1 VGRRLAGSVLL
12 ADEQAVETIVRNGIR
27 TMPAVGAGW
36 TDEHVDALTSYLEE
50 NPPSGQ

>member
-1 VGRRLAGSVLL
+1 VLT
-12 ADEQAVETIVRNGIR
+12 DEQAVARIVREGIR

-36 TDEHVDALTSYLEE
+36 SDEHVEALTSYLAE